1 MGIGPD
7 LTHYIII
14 ESVDEKE
21 KGHDVTSTS
30 EQQLLQTLLRAENN
44 HELPSKKRKTE
55 MEWID
60 QATAATALQM
70 LGLSHQEAKP
80 QQPND
85 ASEDGNNQQHLQQ
98 QCAQSDNEQRSQDM
112 DNVMLVADYPGLSA
126 VDASTLELQH
136 TGGES
141 DQEYKRGNWTPEED
155 ELLIAGIK
163 RFGYG
168 RWKDIAN
175 MIPGR
180 KGKQL
185 KQRWDNTLASKF
197 VDTAWLRSK
206 IRGDEEEWQHDIDVE
221 GSAPP
226 SPSFQQNKDDR
237 TSSSAALAAAAQAAV
252 AATQSSSSSSTDQQQ
267 SQHQQQAALTGAG
280 DIMQK
285 ITEKAKE
292 GNHEAIEALLSQALL
307 GTIHHNS
314 HPHTNTSTSSSS
326 SISTSEALPL
336 EQTISNFADA
346 AALAIYAQQFTQ
358 QQQRRDTTGESSS
371 SSSAQQ
377 QSSTSPI
384 TSPTSSSPSAA
395 LTALVNNHPYLF
407 PFAQGNGHDT
417 NNTGANNNNNNN
429 SSSAAAVAAAVAAMA
444 ASQQGL
450 ATNRP
455 PPKPAPRATPGSK
468 RRRSDPALADTQS
481 AAMSIY
487 ASAAPITTTINNQTQ
502 TVYPCLFPNCGKTF
516 ARLYNL
522 KSHSRTHTDDRPF
535 VCEVCQTAFSRN
547 HDLKRHAK
555 IHGGDKPHKCLGCN
569 KTFSR

>member
-1 MGIGPD
+1 M
-7 LTHYIII
+7 I

-21 KGHDVTSTS
+21 KGHDESSTS
-30 EQQLLQTLLRAENN
+30 EHQLLQTLLRAESN

-80 QQPND
+80 QPPND
-85 ASEDGNNQQHLQQ
+85 TSEDGNNQQHLQQ
-98 QCAQSDNEQRSQDM
+98 QQECAQSGNEQRSQDM

-237 TSSSAALAAAAQAAV
+237 ASSSAALAAAAQAAV
-252 AATQSSSSSSTDQQQ
+252 AATQSSSSPSSSTDQQ
-267 SQHQQQAALTGAG
+267 SQEHHQQQTAMSGAG

-314 HPHTNTSTSSSS
+314 HPHTNTSTSSPS

-358 QQQRRDTTGESSS
+358 QQRRDGESSS
-371 SSSAQQ
+371 SSSSAPQQ
-377 QSSTSPI
+377 PSTSPI

-395 LTALVNNHPYLF
+395 LTALVSNHPYLF

-417 NNTGANNNNNNN
+417 NNTGANNNNNHSSS